1 MAHIK
6 TRKEYEAIMARIDR
20 LFFETGEDTPADDP
34 RLVELDMLSSLVEE
48 YEKEQCPIKAPTLP
62 EMIEFRMNE
71 MHLTQKE
78 LSKVLDITAP
88 RLCDIMNGRKD
99 PTYRQARK
107 IAVEL
112 DIDASIVLA
121 IN

>member
-1 MAHIK
+1 M
-6 TRKEYEAIMARIDR
+6 
-20 LFFETGEDTPADDP
+20 FP
-34 RLVELDMLSSLVEE
+34 
-48 YEKEQCPIKAPTLP
+48 
-62 EMIEFRMNE
+62 MIEFRMNE